1 MRRPI
6 CSIRSQS
13 LRLIQPGP
21 AVCGSAVFHFQ
32 LRDGVDEE
40 EADQAVPQEGTQH
53 LQTHLLLSSH
63 TCLAGYPK
71 HSCKLQLQPLGALH
85 FILAHGPVTLP
96 APH

>member
-32 LRDGVDEE
+32 MRDGVDEE

-53 LQTHLLLSSH
+53 LRTHLLLSSH
-63 TCLAGYPK
+63 TRASLATLSTPV
-71 HSCKLQLQPLGALH
+71 SCSFNL
-85 FILAHGPVTLP
+85 
-96 APH
+96 